1 MTNND
6 FERLNDLADKALNE
20 AVTNNELKEFSQLL
34 NMWNDSTELNLYSH
48 RNTL

>member
-20 AVTNNELKEFSQLL
+20 AVTENELK
-34 NMWNDSTELNLYSH
+34 
-48 RNTL
+48 